1 MKSEQS
7 RAVASGG
14 TVGRA
19 HLVRRAALVA
29 LTSLVTGVA
38 LAQVPPN
45 IEAGLKKIGP
55 IVDPAC
61 TADLYR
67 PLMPKNDITS
77 DAHPLYP
84 GIAIARNQSFGAN
97 PDDAVDIFTADRG
110 ASSRPVLIYVPG
122 GGGNKIETQ
131 DKAANAFYDN
141 IGRWATQHGM
151 VGVLMQRHRSPGWDG
166 GAKDVSSMLQWV
178 EAHIA
183 QYHGNPERM
192 FIWAHSAG
200 NGPLGTYIGRPEL
213 YGPKGVG
220 VIGVVFMSG
229 AFDIAP
235 VRPAAAFNA
244 GTFRQMMANAGKTC
258 HEPGGMASTAGVLPG
273 VPAGH
278 PGGPP
283 EARAAGGQAGA
294 APARPRGGFGAAPDP
309 AVQLAHS
316 SLPALKTTS
325 VKIMLA
331 NAGMDPGVN
340 PSVNGGVSAFN
351 KALHDTLCAE
361 GPDHCPTMMVGKG
374 ESHMGEVFS
383 IDTPDKT
390 VSGPVLAFIHKTLR
404 ETH

>member
-1 MKSEQS
+1 MQSGQS
-7 RAVASGG
+7 RA
-14 TVGRA
+14 RP
-19 HLVRRAALVA
+19 VRRAALIA
-29 LTSLVTGVA
+29 LASLVTGVA

-45 IEAGLKKIGP
+45 TEAALKKIGP

-77 DAHPLYP
+77 DAHPLYA
-84 GIAIARNQSFGAN
+84 GIAIARNQSFGPD
-97 PDDAVDIFTADRG
+97 PDDVVDVFTADLG
-110 ASSRPVLIYVPG
+110 PSSRPVLIYVPG

-166 GAKDVSSMLQWV
+166 GAKDISSMLQWV
-178 EAHIA
+178 QAHIA
-183 QYHGNPERM
+183 QYHGNPDRM

-213 YGPKGVG
+213 YGPRGVG
-220 VIGVVFMSG
+220 VIGVIFMSG

-244 GTFRQMMANAGKTC
+244 GNFRQMMANAGKSC
-258 HEPGGMASTAGVLPG
+258 HEPGGAASTAGVLPG

-283 EARAAGGQAGA
+283 QARAAG
-294 APARPRGGFGAAPDP
+294 GGFGAAPDP

-316 SLPALKTTS
+316 SLPALKATS

-331 NAGMDPGVN
+331 SAGMDPGVN
-340 PSVNGGVSAFN
+340 MAVNGGESAFN
-351 KALHDTLCAE
+351 KALHDALCAA
-361 GPDHCPTMMVGKG
+361 GSGRCPTMLVAKG
-374 ESHMGEVFS
+374 ESHMSEVYS
-383 IDTPDKT
+383 IDTPDQS
-390 VSGPVLAFIHKTLR
+390 VSGPVLAFIHATLR
-404 ETH
+404 QTR